1 MAKVKVLS
9 VRTESRPGALADL
22 VGLLADKEINLLSI
36 CANETVGVSEIK
48 VLAEDPAK
56 AMRALERG
64 GYAAYFEEALAV
76 AVPNKTGAFRDLLA
90 RFAAAGLNVRYAYF
104 ACETSAK
111 TGLVVLSVSDT
122 SGALRV
128 LGKEG

>member
-1 MAKVKVLS
+1 
-9 VRTESRPGALADL
+9 
-22 VGLLADKEINLLSI
+22 
-36 CANETVGVSEIK
+36 
-48 VLAEDPAK
+48 
-56 AMRALERG
+56 
-64 GYAAYFEEALAV
+64 V